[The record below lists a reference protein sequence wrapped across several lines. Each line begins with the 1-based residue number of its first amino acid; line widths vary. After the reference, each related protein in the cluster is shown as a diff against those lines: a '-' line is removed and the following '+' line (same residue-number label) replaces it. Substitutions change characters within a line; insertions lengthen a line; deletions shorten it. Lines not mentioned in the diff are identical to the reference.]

1 MSRQRPTAPAAGTYG
16 TAGRLRDGAVS
27 DQETAPEEEPAMTA
41 TRLVPVQTLQR
52 IVETASRAPSV
63 HNTQP
68 WRWRG
73 GPRTLELFAD
83 RTHQLSET
91 DPLGRN
97 LTISCGAALHHA
109 QVAAAALGWS
119 TDVVRHPDPAQP
131 DLLAAIELTAG
142 TPSPTAREA
151 LAAIDA
157 RRTDRRRFNT
167 WPVPEERQ
175 AHLARIANQWDA
187 RAVALT
193 DESER
198 YIAERLVRRAT
209 EHQRVDPAARAEQEH
224 WQRRQAGDGV
234 PAGALPAPS
243 DRAGAHPHRF
253 EGAVWED
260 HPGPEVEATDGLI
273 VFFDTRD
280 DPSAWLRA
288 GEGLSA
294 MWLAAEEGGL
304 SLVPLSQVIE
314 VAETRRAFQVE
325 VLGSLAHPLLL
336 VRVGWRS
343 TAGTSLAPTPRRT
356 VSEVLDLV

>member
-1 MSRQRPTAPAAGTYG
+1 
-16 TAGRLRDGAVS
+16 
-27 DQETAPEEEPAMTA
+27 MTA
-41 TRLVPVQTLQR
+41 IRLVPVETLQR
-52 IVETASRAPSV
+52 IVEVASRAPSV

-73 GPRTLELFAD
+73 GPRSLELLAD
-83 RTHQLSET
+83 RSHQLAET

-109 QVAAAALGWS
+109 QAAAGALGWS
-119 TDVVRHPDPAQP
+119 THVVRHPDPAQP
-131 DLLAAIELTAG
+131 DLLATVDLTPG
-142 TPSPTAREA
+142 TASATAAET
-151 LAAIDA
+151 LAAIEA
-157 RRTDRRRFNT
+157 RCTDRRRFNS

-175 AHLARIANQWDA
+175 AHLARIAHQRGA

-198 YIAERLVRRAT
+198 YIAERLVRRAA
-209 EHQRVDPAARAEQEH
+209 ERQRANPAARAEQED
-224 WQRRQAGDGV
+224 WQHRLDGDGV
-234 PAGALPAPS
+234 PAGALPEPA
-243 DRAGAHPHRF
+243 DRAGALPHRF

-273 VFFDTRD
+273 VFFDTAD
-280 DPSAWLRA
+280 DPRAWLRA

-314 VAETRRAFQVE
+314 VPETRRAFQVE

-343 TAGTSLAPTPRRT
+343 SAGTSLARTPRRP

>member
-1 MSRQRPTAPAAGTYG
+1 
-16 TAGRLRDGAVS
+16 
-27 DQETAPEEEPAMTA
+27 MTA
-41 TRLVPVQTLQR
+41 TRLVPVETLHR
-52 IVETASRAPSV
+52 IVEVASRAPSV

-68 WRWRG
+68 WRWQG

-83 RTHQLSET
+83 RTHLLAKT
-91 DPLGRN
+91 DPQGRN

-109 QVAAAALGWS
+109 QAAATALGFS
-119 TDVVRHPDPAQP
+119 TRVVRHPDPARP
-131 DLLAAIELTAG
+131 DLLAAIDLTPG
-142 TPSPTAREA
+142 SPSPTGQET
-151 LAAIDA
+151 LAAIEA
-157 RRTDRRRFNT
+157 RCTDRRRFNA

-175 AHLARIANQWDA
+175 AHLARIAHQWGA

-198 YIAERLVRRAT
+198 YIAERLVRRAADQ
-209 EHQRVDPAARAEQEH
+209 QRANPAARAEQER
-224 WQRRQAGDGV
+224 WQHRLGGDGV
-234 PAGALPAPS
+234 PAAALPQPA

-253 EGAVWED
+253 EGTGWED
-260 HPGPEVEATDGLI
+260 HPGPEVEANDGLI
-273 VFFDTRD
+273 VFFDTLD
-280 DPSAWLRA
+280 DPPAWLRA

-314 VAETRRAFQVE
+314 VPETRRAFQVE

-343 TAGTSLAPTPRRT
+343 TAGTSLARTPRRP
-356 VSEVLDLV
+356 VSEVLDLA

>member
-1 MSRQRPTAPAAGTYG
+1 
-16 TAGRLRDGAVS
+16 
-27 DQETAPEEEPAMTA
+27 MTA
-41 TRLVPVQTLQR
+41 TRLVPVETLHR
-52 IVETASRAPSV
+52 IVEVASRAPSV

-73 GPRTLELFAD
+73 GPSSLELVAD
-83 RTHQLSET
+83 RTHQLTET

-109 QVAAAALGWS
+109 RAAAGALGWS
-119 TDVVRHPDPAQP
+119 TRVVRHPDPDQP
-131 DLLAAIELTAG
+131 DLLATIELTPGA
-142 TPSPTAREA
+142 PSATAQET
-151 LAAIDA
+151 LAAIEA
-157 RRTDRRRFNT
+157 RCTDRRRFNA

-175 AHLARIANQWDA
+175 AHLARVAHQWGA

-198 YIAERLVRRAT
+198 YIAERLVRRAADR
-209 EHQRVDPAARAEQEH
+209 QRANPAARAEQED
-224 WQRRQAGDGV
+224 WQHRLSGDGV
-234 PAGALPAPS
+234 PAAALPGPA

-253 EGAVWED
+253 EGTVED
-260 HPGPEVEATDGLI
+260 HPGPEVAATDGLI
-273 VFFDTRD
+273 VFFDTAD
-280 DPSAWLRA
+280 DPRAWLLA
-288 GEGLSA
+288 GEGLGA

-314 VAETRRAFQVE
+314 VPETRRAFQVE

-343 TAGTSLAPTPRRT
+343 TAGTSLARTPRRP

>member
-1 MSRQRPTAPAAGTYG
+1 
-16 TAGRLRDGAVS
+16 
-27 DQETAPEEEPAMTA
+27 MTA
-41 TRLVPVQTLQR
+41 TRLVPVETLQR
-52 IVETASRAPSV
+52 IVEVASRAPSV

-83 RTHQLSET
+83 RRHQLEET

-109 QVAAAALGWS
+109 HVAAEALGWA
-119 TDVVRHPDPAQP
+119 TRVVRHPDPAQP
-131 DLLAAIELTAG
+131 DLLAAVDLTPGVA
-142 TPSPTAREA
+142 PPTASDT
-151 LAAIDA
+151 LAAIEA

-175 AHLARIANQWDA
+175 AHLARLAHQWGA

-193 DESER
+193 DDSER
-198 YIAERLVRRAT
+198 YIAERLVRRAADL
-209 EHQRVDPAARAEQEH
+209 QRADPAARAEQEH
-224 WQRRQAGDGV
+224 WQHRLAADGV
-234 PAGALPAPS
+234 PDAALPEPA
-243 DRAGAHPHRF
+243 DRSGAHPNRF
-253 EGAVWED
+253 ERIEWED
-260 HPGPEVEATDGLI
+260 QSGAEIEATDGLV
-273 VFFDTRD
+273 VFFDTAD
-280 DPSAWLRA
+280 DPRAWLRA

-314 VAETRRAFQVE
+314 VPETRRAFQVE

-343 TAGTSLAPTPRRT
+343 TADTSLARTPRRP
-356 VSEVLDLV
+356 VSEVLEVL

>member
-1 MSRQRPTAPAAGTYG
+1 
-16 TAGRLRDGAVS
+16 
-27 DQETAPEEEPAMTA
+27 MTT
-41 TRLVPVQTLQR
+41 TRLVPVETLHR
-52 IVETASRAPSV
+52 IVEVATRAPSV

-73 GPRTLELFAD
+73 GARTLELLAD
-83 RTHQLSET
+83 RTRQLTET

-97 LTISCGAALHHA
+97 LTMSCGAALHHA
-109 QVAAAALGWS
+109 QAVAGALGWS
-119 TDVVRHPDPAQP
+119 TQVVRHPDPAQP
-131 DLLAAIELTAG
+131 DLLAVLELTAG
-142 TPSPTAREA
+142 APSATARETM
-151 LAAIDA
+151 AAIEA
-157 RRTDRRRFNT
+157 RRTDRRRFNA

-175 AHLARIANQWDA
+175 AHLARIAHQWGA

-198 YIAERLVRRAT
+198 YIAERLVQRAADR
-209 EHQRVDPAARAEQEH
+209 QRANPAALAEQDE
-224 WQRRQAGDGV
+224 WQHRLTQDGV
-234 PAGALPAPS
+234 PPAALPGPT

-253 EGAVWED
+253 EGAVPED
-260 HPGPEVEATDGLI
+260 HTGPEVEATDGLI
-273 VFFDTRD
+273 VFFDTSD
-280 DPSAWLRA
+280 DPPAWLRA

-294 MWLAAEEGGL
+294 MWLAAEEAGL

-314 VAETRRAFQVE
+314 VPETRQAFQVE

-343 TAGTSLAPTPRRT
+343 SAGTSLARTPRRP

>member
-1 MSRQRPTAPAAGTYG
+1 
-16 TAGRLRDGAVS
+16 
-27 DQETAPEEEPAMTA
+27 MTA
-41 TRLVPVQTLQR
+41 IRLVPVETLHR
-52 IVETASRAPSV
+52 IVEVASRAPSV

-83 RTHQLSET
+83 RSHQLAET

-109 QVAAAALGWS
+109 QAAAGALGWS
-119 TDVVRHPDPAQP
+119 THVVRHPDPAQP
-131 DLLAAIELTAG
+131 DLLATIDLTPG
-142 TPSPTAREA
+142 TASATAART
-151 LAAIDA
+151 LAAIEA
-157 RRTDRRRFNT
+157 RCTDRRRFNS

-175 AHLARIANQWDA
+175 AHLARIAHQRGA

-198 YIAERLVRRAT
+198 YIAERLVRRAA
-209 EHQRVDPAARAEQEH
+209 ELQWANPAARAEQDD
-224 WQRRQAGDGV
+224 WQHRLAGDGV
-234 PAGALPAPS
+234 PAGALPEPA

-273 VFFDTRD
+273 VFFDTAD
-280 DPSAWLRA
+280 DPRAWLRA

-314 VAETRRAFQVE
+314 VPETRRAFQAE

-343 TAGTSLAPTPRRT
+343 SAGTSLARTPRRP

>member
-1 MSRQRPTAPAAGTYG
+1 
-16 TAGRLRDGAVS
+16 
-27 DQETAPEEEPAMTA
+27 MTA
-41 TRLVPVQTLQR
+41 IRLVPVETLQR
-52 IVETASRAPSV
+52 IVEVASRAPSV

-73 GPRTLELFAD
+73 GPRSLELLAD
-83 RTHQLSET
+83 RSHQLAET

-109 QVAAAALGWS
+109 QAAAGALGWS
-119 TDVVRHPDPAQP
+119 THVVRHPDPAQP
-131 DLLAAIELTAG
+131 DLLATVDLTPG
-142 TPSPTAREA
+142 TASATAAET
-151 LAAIDA
+151 LAAIEA
-157 RRTDRRRFNT
+157 RCTDRRRFNS

-175 AHLARIANQWDA
+175 AHLARIAHQRGA

-198 YIAERLVRRAT
+198 YIAERLVRRAA
-209 EHQRVDPAARAEQEH
+209 ERQRANPAARAEQED
-224 WQRRQAGDGV
+224 WQHRLDGDGV
-234 PAGALPAPS
+234 PAGALPEPA

-273 VFFDTRD
+273 VFFDTAD
-280 DPSAWLRA
+280 DPRAWLRA

-314 VAETRRAFQVE
+314 VPETRRAFQVE

-343 TAGTSLAPTPRRT
+343 SAGTSLARTPRRP

>member
-1 MSRQRPTAPAAGTYG
+1 
-16 TAGRLRDGAVS
+16 
-27 DQETAPEEEPAMTA
+27 MTA
-41 TRLVPVQTLQR
+41 TRLVPAETLHR

-73 GPRTLELFAD
+73 GSRTLELFAD
-83 RTHQLSET
+83 RTHQLTET
-91 DPLGRN
+91 DPEGRN

-109 QVAAAALGWS
+109 QAAAGALGWS
-119 TDVVRHPDPAQP
+119 TRVVRHPDPVQP
-131 DLLAAIELTAG
+131 DLLAAIDLSPG
-142 TPSPTAREA
+142 TPSPTARET

-175 AHLARIANQWDA
+175 AHLVRIANQWGA

-198 YIAERLVRRAT
+198 YIAERLVRRAA
-209 EHQRVDPAARAEQEH
+209 EHQRQDPAARAEQER
-224 WQRRQAGDGV
+224 WQHRQAGDGV
-234 PAGALPAPS
+234 PAGALPEPA

-260 HPGPEVEATDGLI
+260 HPGPDVEASDGLV

-280 DPSAWLRA
+280 DPAAWLRA

-304 SLVPLSQVIE
+304 ALVPLSQVIE
-314 VAETRRAFQVE
+314 VTETRRAFQVE

-343 TAGTSLAPTPRRT
+343 TSGTSLAPTPRRP
-356 VSEVLDLV
+356 VPEVLDLV

>member
-1 MSRQRPTAPAAGTYG
+1 
-16 TAGRLRDGAVS
+16 
-27 DQETAPEEEPAMTA
+27 MTA
-41 TRLVPVQTLQR
+41 TRLVPVETLHR

-83 RTHQLSET
+83 RTHQLTET
-91 DPLGRN
+91 DPEGRN

-109 QVAAAALGWS
+109 QAVAGALGWS
-119 TDVVRHPDPAQP
+119 TRVARLPDPARP
-131 DLLAAIELTAG
+131 DLLAAIELAPGTA
-142 TPSPTAREA
+142 SPTARET

-175 AHLARIANQWDA
+175 AHLARIANQWGA

-198 YIAERLVRRAT
+198 YIAERLVRRAA
-209 EHQRVDPAARAEQEH
+209 ELQLQDSAARAEQQQ
-224 WQRRQAGDGV
+224 WQRRGAGDGV
-234 PAGALPAPS
+234 PAGALPEPA

-253 EGAVWED
+253 EEAAWED
-260 HPGPEVEATDGLI
+260 HPGPDVEASDGLI
-273 VFFDTRD
+273 VLFDTRD
-280 DPSAWLRA
+280 DAAAWLRA

-314 VAETRRAFQVE
+314 VDETRRAFQVE

-336 VRVGWRS
+336 VRVGWRP
-343 TAGTSLAPTPRRT
+343 TASTSLAPTPRRP
-356 VSEVLDLV
+356 VPEVLDLE

>member
-1 MSRQRPTAPAAGTYG
+1 
-16 TAGRLRDGAVS
+16 
-27 DQETAPEEEPAMTA
+27 MTA
-41 TRLVPVQTLQR
+41 IRLVPVETLHR
-52 IVETASRAPSV
+52 IVEVASRAPSV

-73 GPRTLELFAD
+73 GPRTLELLAD
-83 RTHQLSET
+83 RSHQLAET

-109 QVAAAALGWS
+109 QAAAGALGW
-119 TDVVRHPDPAQP
+119 TTHVVRHPDSAQP
-131 DLLAAIELTAG
+131 DLLAAIDLTPGA
-142 TPSPTAREA
+142 PSPTARET
-151 LAAIDA
+151 LAAMEA
-157 RRTDRRRFNT
+157 RCTDRRRFNA

-175 AHLARIANQWDA
+175 AHLARVAHQWGA

-198 YIAERLVRRAT
+198 YIAERLVRRAAD
-209 EHQRVDPAARAEQEH
+209 HQRANPAARAEQAH
-224 WQRRQAGDGV
+224 WQDRLAGDGV
-234 PAGALPAPS
+234 PAAALPEPA

-253 EGAVWED
+253 DGAVWEG

-273 VFFDTRD
+273 VFFDTVD
-280 DPSAWLRA
+280 DPRAWLRA

-294 MWLAAEEGGL
+294 MWLAAEEAGL

-314 VAETRRAFQVE
+314 VPETRRAFQVE

-343 TAGTSLAPTPRRT
+343 SAGTSLARTPRRP
-356 VSEVLDLV
+356 VPEVLELV

>member
-1 MSRQRPTAPAAGTYG
+1 
-16 TAGRLRDGAVS
+16 
-27 DQETAPEEEPAMTA
+27 MTA
-41 TRLVPVQTLQR
+41 TRLVPVETLHR
-52 IVETASRAPSV
+52 IVEVASRAPSV

-73 GPRTLELFAD
+73 DARTLELYAD
-83 RTHQLSET
+83 RTHQLAAT

-109 QVAAAALGWS
+109 QAAAGALGWS
-119 TDVVRHPDPAQP
+119 THVVRHPDPAQP
-131 DLLAAIELTAG
+131 DLLASIELTPG
-142 TPSPTAREA
+142 TPSPRAQET
-151 LAAIDA
+151 LAAIEA
-157 RRTDRRRFNT
+157 RRTDRRRFNA

-175 AHLARIANQWDA
+175 AHLARIAHQRGA

-198 YIAERLVRRAT
+198 YIAERLVRRAADR
-209 EHQRVDPAARAEQEH
+209 QRANPAARAELEE
-224 WQRRQAGDGV
+224 WLSRDAGDGV
-234 PAGALPAPS
+234 PPAALPEPA

-253 EGAVWED
+253 EGTVRED

-273 VFFDTRD
+273 VFFDTSD
-280 DPSAWLRA
+280 DPHAWLRA
-288 GEGLSA
+288 GEGLAA
-294 MWLAAEEGGL
+294 MWLAAEEAGL

-314 VAETRRAFQVE
+314 VSETRQAFQVE

-343 TAGTSLAPTPRRT
+343 TAGTSLARTPRRP